1 VASDD
6 AQRRLGGIDWI
17 GQGGLLGAQPGAG
30 GGQRRG
36 GAALQRLPQRCRR
49 GDQQAFEL
57 VDRCGS
63 GLDGTIA
70 GRPERPD
77 RLEDA
82 VASLGRGG
90 GHPGQ
95 HGAGGGLGVDRIR
108 LAALAAGAPVRPVDL
123 HDDDVL
129 VEQEPG
135 QAGAVAASAFDPD
148 HVQVPVATQPA
159 KQLSVATTVSRELP
173 VA

>member
-77 RLEDA
+77 RLDDA

-123 HDDDVL
+123 HDVDPMVQ
-129 VEQEPG
+129 QEPG

-159 KQLSVATTVSRELP
+159 KQLSVAATVSRELP